1 MSEAARPPA
10 SRSSPWITAAL
21 SSARK
26 MAAIASAARAASV
39 VAIFVSDL
47 DSFRKRRSLPIS
59 SLTPGWSSRCR
70 MSLPGHSSESRE
82 PLASL

>member
-47 DSFRKRRSLPIS
+47 CLRSRLVPKATQPTDSEFDARLVQSLSNESAGSFERKP
-59 SLTPGWSSRCR
+59 
-70 MSLPGHSSESRE
+70 
-82 PLASL
+82 